1 MHPSTLT
8 QKADKVLCNRS
19 NDLVEITKL
28 PANKEKTIF
37 TAKTE
42 GGFVGCVRQ
51 EEFLCVTL
59 SVYDSALK
67 AANGARSLEKKLRSD
82 QVTSKPAKDKKI
94 QITTKSKK
102 KKVSCSEKLYTLAD
116 TQAMPLLTFQEV
128 WVIVRG
134 EEYVCDCLNK
144 ETRKLVT
151 FTPNRDNAKYFVDH
165 ERAKT
170 TMRVL
175 KGVVGPGFDL
185 KRFFIQVKP

>member
-1 MHPSTLT
+1 M
-8 QKADKVLCNRS
+8 
-19 NDLVEITKL
+19 EITKL

-59 SVYDSALK
+59 NVYDSALK

-94 QITTKSKK
+94 QITTKTKK
-102 KKVSCSEKLYTLAD
+102 KKVSCPEKLYTLAE
-116 TQAMPLLTFQEV
+116 TTAMPLLSFQEV

-134 EEYVCDCLNK
+134 DEYVSDCLNGEK
-144 ETRKLVT
+144 RKLVSYT
-151 FTPNRDNAKYFVDH
+151 KEKDRAKYFTDH
-165 ERAKT
+165 EKAKM

-185 KRFFIQVKP
+185 KRFFIQLKP